1 MLLDMTQLS
10 FDQLKTALFH
20 LCKPKIRLLVK
31 QSKGPK
37 FEDKNELIKLNKNFR
52 NVAKRI
58 VLIPS
63 LANKHMQAG
72 NKKMMA

>member
-37 FEDKNELIKLNKNFR
+37 FEDKNELIKLNKADQSSR
-52 NVAKRI
+52 DLAKY
-58 VLIPS
+58 
-63 LANKHMQAG
+63 NKM
-72 NKKMMA
+72 K